1 MGGSTNLM
9 PIVSKIF
16 CSTLQVVL
24 FVRKRPHLINGGG
37 FVVMDG
43 NQRVVFRVEGCGILG
58 VNGEL
63 IVRDGDGTAVLFIRK
78 KGGVVQALSIH
89 NWWRSYLMDY
99 GAPSKPVFSLHEP
112 KLSLAII
119 NAPIRITV
127 ESKGRK
133 NNWDFEVIGSFTDRA
148 CTVKDRK
155 GNIVAQVGAREMVA
169 KKEFYHVVVQPGYDQ
184 AFVVGVLAILDNIN
198 RESTRC

>member
-1 MGGSTNLM
+1 M

-16 CSTLQVVL
+16 CSPLQVVL

-63 IVRDGDGTAVLFIRK
+63 I
-78 KGGVVQALSIH
+78 GGVVQALSIH

-99 GAPSKPVFSLHEP
+99 GAPSKPVFSLQEP
-112 KLSLAII
+112 KLPLVII

-155 GNIVAQVGAREMVA
+155 GNILAQVGAREIMA

-184 AFVVGVLAILDNIN
+184 AFLVGVLAILDNIN